1 MAVNESIK
9 VCRFPYE
16 VYGTDNVGVAI
27 RAISKFVENSSKQV
41 RTPEIVAVGEEK
53 LRIGF
58 CPGFKGAAVENEIVD
73 KNTGKRIFVPRFQY
87 R

>member
-16 VYGTDNVGVAI
+16 VFGTDDVGVAI
-27 RAISKFVENSSKQV
+27 RAISKFVENSSKKV
-41 RTPEIVAVGEEK
+41 RTPELVAVGEER

-58 CPGFKGAAVENEIVD
+58 CPGFEGTVVENEIID
-73 KNTGKRIFVPRFQY
+73 KSTGKRIFVPRFQF